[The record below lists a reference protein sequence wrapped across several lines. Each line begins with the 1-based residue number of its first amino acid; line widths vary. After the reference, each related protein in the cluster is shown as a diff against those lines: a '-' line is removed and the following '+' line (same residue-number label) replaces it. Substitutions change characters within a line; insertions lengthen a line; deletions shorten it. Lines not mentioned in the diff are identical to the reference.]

1 MSGHAEA
8 IEQPCDRA
16 RTDQPGT
23 LVPTVADETARL
35 LEEAS
40 AAADP
45 DQRREALEAVV
56 VLNMPLARA
65 IAGRYQ
71 NRGVPRDDLE
81 QVAFL
86 ALTRAAQEFD
96 PTYSRPFHS
105 YAVPCIRGSVKKYFR
120 DQAWSVRPPRRVQE
134 LQAQIAGARSELEQK
149 LGRSPRVGEVAAHLG
164 STLDDVVDALS
175 ADGCYAP
182 ISLDAPASADGHH
195 SVGDWLAADDAD
207 DAAAAAEARL
217 LLAPVVRRL
226 DERDRCILEMRFFQG
241 CTQQEIADRIGVTQ
255 MHVSRLLSRALAKI
269 REGLEE
275 PETAHDPPARGHAV
289 PA

>member
-1 MSGHAEA
+1 MSGQPSKGLPRGH
-8 IEQPCDRA
+8 IEDDSPA
-16 RTDQPGT
+16 NA
-23 LVPTVADETARL
+23 VPTIADETARL
-35 LEEAS
+35 LEM
-40 AAADP
+40 AAETAGP
-45 DQRREALEAVV
+45 DARAEALDAVV

-86 ALTRAAQEFD
+86 ALTRAARGFD
-96 PTYSRPFHS
+96 PAFSRPFHS

-134 LQAQIAGARSELEQK
+134 LQAQIAAARAELEQT
-149 LGRSPRVGEVAAHLG
+149 LGRSPRIGEVAEHLG
-164 STLDDVVDALS
+164 EDLDHVVDALS

-182 ISLDAPASADGHH
+182 ISLDAPASTDADQPL
-195 SVGDWLAADDAD
+195 GDWLAADDAD
-207 DAAAAAEARL
+207 TSAAEARL
-217 LLAPVVRRL
+217 MLAPIIRRL
-226 DERDRCILEMRFFQG
+226 DERDRRILEMRFFQG

-255 MHVSRLLSRALAKI
+255 MHVSRLLARALSTM
-269 REGLEE
+269 REQLEE
-275 PETAHDPPARGHAV
+275 PAPVAGPEARAHPV

>member
-1 MSGHAEA
+1 
-8 IEQPCDRA
+8 
-16 RTDQPGT
+16 
-23 LVPTVADETARL
+23 VADETKRL
-35 LEEAS
+35 LEEA
-40 AAADP
+40 AATTDP
-45 DQRREALEAVV
+45 EQRTRAIESVV

-96 PTYSRPFHS
+96 PAYARPFHS

-134 LQAQIAGARSELEQK
+134 LQAQIAGARSELEQT

-164 STLDDVVDALS
+164 SDLDDVVDALS

-182 ISLDAPASADGHH
+182 ISLDAPASADGHQ
-195 SVGDWLAADDAD
+195 SLGDWLPADDAD
-207 DAAAAAEARL
+207 AAAAEARL
-217 LLAPVVRRL
+217 LLAPAIRRL
-226 DERDRCILEMRFFQG
+226 DERDRRILELRFFQG

-255 MHVSRLLSRALAKI
+255 MHVSRLLSRALSRI
-269 REGLEE
+269 REELEE
-275 PETAHDPPARGHAV
+275 PAPSAEARPHAV

>member
-1 MSGHAEA
+1 MIGTPESPERTSG
-8 IEQPCDRA
+8 
-16 RTDQPGT
+16 RTTTDPPAHS
-23 LVPTVADETARL
+23 VPTVADETARL
-35 LEEAS
+35 LEEA
-40 AAADP
+40 AAAEP
-45 DQRREALEAVV
+45 DERARALEAVV

-71 NRGVPRDDLE
+71 NRGVARDDLE

-96 PTYSRPFHS
+96 PSYARPFHS

-134 LQAQIAGARSELEQK
+134 LQAQIAAARSELEQS
-149 LGRSPRVGEVAAHLG
+149 LGRSPRVGEVAAHLQAD
-164 STLDDVVDALS
+164 LDDVVDALS

-195 SVGDWLAADDAD
+195 SLGDWLVADDS
-207 DAAAAAEARL
+207 DAAATEARL
-217 LLAPVVRRL
+217 MLAPVIRRL
-226 DERDRCILEMRFFQG
+226 DERDRRILEMRFFQG

-255 MHVSRLLSRALAKI
+255 MHVSRLLSRALSRI
-269 REGLEE
+269 REELED
-275 PETAHDPPARGHAV
+275 PESSTDSQGQTHAV
-289 PA
+289 SA